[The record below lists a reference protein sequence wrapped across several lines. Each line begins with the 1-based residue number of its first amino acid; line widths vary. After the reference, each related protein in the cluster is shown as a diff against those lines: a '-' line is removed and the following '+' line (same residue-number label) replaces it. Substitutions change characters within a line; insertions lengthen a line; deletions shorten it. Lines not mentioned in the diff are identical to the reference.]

1 MLKADVITLHP
12 EPVAAYLGASILR
25 RAQEKGLAEL
35 RAVNL
40 ADFCTKG
47 DPRHA
52 DDYPFGGGAGIILKA
67 KPIFEAVESVRQ
79 PESIV
84 ILPDAGGRRLD
95 HRLARKLSMERH
107 LIFICGRYKGIDE
120 RVRSLVDL
128 EISLG
133 DVVFTGGE
141 LAAMAVIDAAVRLI
155 PGAITDATSAL
166 EDSFEGEGLL
176 DCPWFTRPAEFRG
189 MIVPEVLRSGNHA
202 KIAHWRREQALERT
216 QRLRPDLLEDE

>member
-1 MLKADVITLHP
+1 MLRADVITLHP
-12 EPVAAYLGASILR
+12 DPVAAYLGASILR

-35 RAVNL
+35 NAVNL
-40 ADFCTKG
+40 ADFCTNG

-67 KPIFEAVESVRQ
+67 KPIFEAVESIRQ

-84 ILPDAGGRRLD
+84 IMPDAGGQRLD
-95 HRLARKLSMERH
+95 HQLARKLSMEQH

-128 EISLG
+128 EVSLG

-176 DCPWFTRPAEFRG
+176 DCPWYTRPAEFRD
-189 MIVPEVLRSGNHA
+189 MTVPEVLRSGNHA
-202 KIAHWRREQALERT
+202 KIIHWRREQALERT
-216 QRLRPDLLEDE
+216 RRLRPDLLEE